1 MRLPTWEMEKRL
13 AGEGFIRIAGVDEAG
28 MGCLAGPVVAA
39 AVILRVDARIGLI
52 RDSKLLS
59 AKQRD
64 EVVGLIKL
72 SSVAWSVG
80 TASVEE
86 IERLNIRGAGALAMR
101 RALEGLAIAADFALI
116 DGFRISGLKMPSQH
130 VVKGDTKVKSI
141 AAASIVAKTARD
153 AMMREL
159 DAEFP
164 GYGFAK
170 HKGYGTSEHLRALQ
184 LLGLTPQHRR
194 TYSPVREVLEKEN
207 AV

>member
-1 MRLPTWEMEKRL
+1 MEKRL

-39 AVILRVDARIGLI
+39 AVILRVDSRIGLI

-116 DGFRISGLKMPSQH
+116 DGFRISGLAMPSQH
-130 VVKGDTKVKSI
+130 VVKGDAKVKSI